1 MASGSESFAVAWS
14 LNHGWLWPHG
24 LQHTRLLCPSL
35 SPGVCS
41 NSCPLNQWCYL
52 IISSSATPFSFSI
65 QSFPASGSLPMS
77 QLFTSSGQTI
87 GASASAPV
95 LRLNIQGGF
104 PLGLIGWIS
113 LQSNEL
119 SRVLSSTTVW
129 KLQFFSTQ
137 PFLWS
142 NSHIHIWLL
151 KKTIALTIWTF
162 VGKVMSLLFNVLFR
176 FDITF
181 LPKSK
186 HLKFHSFSHH
196 LQWFWSP
203 RKENLSLLLHFPVL
217 FSTKWWDQMPW
228 SSFSEC
234 WALSQ
239 VFVLLFLFHHETF

>member
-95 LRLNIQGGF
+95 LPMNIRGWFSLGSTWFNLLVIQG
-104 PLGLIGWIS
+104 
-113 LQSNEL
+113 
-119 SRVLSSTTVW
+119 
-129 KLQFFSTQ
+129 
-137 PFLWS
+137 
-142 NSHIHIWLL
+142 
-151 KKTIALTIWTF
+151 TF
-162 VGKVMSLLFNVLFR
+162 KSLLQHHSLKASILRNVVKVKLL
-176 FDITF
+176 ITQSCLTF
-181 LPKSK
+181 CDPRDCNLPG
-186 HLKFHSFSHH
+186 
-196 LQWFWSP
+196 
-203 RKENLSLLLHFPVL
+203 
-217 FSTKWWDQMPW
+217 
-228 SSFSEC
+228 SSVHGI
-234 WALSQ
+234 L
-239 VFVLLFLFHHETF
+239 

>member
-95 LRLNIQGGF
+95 LRMNIQGGF

-162 VGKVMSLLFNVLFR
+162 VGKVMSPLFNKLSR
-176 FDITF
+176 FAITL
-181 LPKSK
+181 LPKHFIPSETVFIQLLAV
-186 HLKFHSFSHH
+186 HGP
-196 LQWFWSP
+196 LQ
-203 RKENLSLLLHFPVL
+203 L
-217 FSTKWWDQMPW
+217 F
-228 SSFSEC
+228 
-234 WALSQ
+234 A
-239 VFVLLFLFHHETF
+239 